1 MLISESTHLAM
12 LRVVGAELVRT
23 DDGEFWAVFHNAY
36 QGVSAGDLDVEE
48 SRPALTC
55 RTCDVTRLSLRKDS
69 VLHVRGKD
77 WRVLRPEQSDDEAE
91 TVLILK
97 E

>member
-1 MLISESTHLAM
+1 M
-12 LRVVGAELVRT
+12 LRTVGAELVRA

-36 QGVSAGDLDVEE
+36 QGVAVGDLDVEE

-55 RTCDVTRLSLRKDS
+55 RTCDVTRLALRKDS
-69 VLHVRGKD
+69 PLHVRGKD
-77 WRVLRPEQSDDEAE
+77 WRVVRPEQSDDGAE
-91 TVLILK
+91 TVLILR

>member
-1 MLISESTHLAM
+1 
-12 LRVVGAELVRT
+12 
-23 DDGEFWAVFHNAY
+23 
-36 QGVSAGDLDVEE
+36 
-48 SRPALTC
+48 
-55 RTCDVTRLSLRKDS
+55 